1 LNAHSEELSFDVG
14 IAFMVNY
21 MHTMK
26 VNSKMWV
33 LESRL
38 HPHCEGMVYDAS
50 IVVVL
55 PSFLL
60 QIVIENV
67 HTCVITSYS
76 MQIIPLK
83 WKMLQKVNCNNV
95 LGKLL
100 QNFHGDKCY
109 KMVMGKLLQK
119 CIC

>member
-1 LNAHSEELSFDVG
+1 MD
-14 IAFMVNY
+14 I
-21 MHTMK
+21 MK
-26 VNSKMWV
+26 VNFKMWV
-33 LESRL
+33 LESWL
-38 HPHCEGMVYDAS
+38 HPHNEGLVYDAN

-67 HTCVITSYS
+67 HTCVIASYS

-109 KMVMGKLLQK
+109 KMVMGKIFQK
-119 CIC
+119 CIH